1 MHRMPGGED
10 GDMRSQEDVLADGH
24 LPHISYGAAVVR
36 VEALPHLDVAP
47 VVAVERRDDNRMV
60 ALPEDPGDRT
70 REPLL
75 VRRVHGVERP
85 ELQPALVHLIHELR
99 RHPVGHAAGASLVL
113 CHCSSIN
120 QLIKATRQSAELK
133 DYNLYQI
140 WLKAIDETIS

>member
-47 VVAVERRDDNRMV
+47 VVAVEGRYDDRMV
-60 ALPEDPGDRT
+60 ALSENAGDGLG
-70 REPLL
+70 EPLL
-75 VRRVHGVERP
+75 IGRIHGVERP

-99 RHPVGHAAGASLVL
+99 RHPVGHAAGASFVL